1 MALAD
6 GRDGTRLSSS
16 APENEENQCGRSE
29 TDMKSSMPKIAA
41 GLLVGLL
48 IVACAAVI
56 PASAG
61 GGGRFR

>member
-16 APENEENQCGRSE
+16 APENEESPCGRSE

-41 GLLVGLL
+41 GLLVGLM
-48 IVACAAVI
+48 IAA
-56 PASAG
+56 
-61 GGGRFR
+61 